1 MKTLVY
7 MIVFSFI
14 LMVSAC
20 SDDSSNDQTTSTD
33 KSVSAASSAMSNDAN
48 RFEGVEVSIPVL
60 SHDYFLGK
68 NSGATHYWHG
78 ENRDTRFIKTGG
90 NDAVTESTN
99 GTVHPDLLAHSQK
112 MDKGI
117 FVIKGKYYQLYGYG
131 LTSATI
137 IDGDDGLIVLDPMES
152 ADKMRIAMAEF
163 RKVTG
168 NTKPVTGIV
177 YSHWHMDHFGG
188 VRGLDNIADDV
199 KIIAHDTFMKNVRDN
214 TMGGMGPAIGFR
226 VDYSLG
232 TLLEADDK
240 GRINGGLGPDFV
252 MTELTLI
259 EPNTFVEGLWGTLD
273 LNISGV
279 DMHIAHI
286 PSESADEI
294 VVYFEDDNMLWG
306 AEVIQ
311 GESYPNLHT
320 IRGTRYRDPQNWYP
334 GIDVLRTYN
343 ADYLMLAHGR
353 PVVGAKHVEDTLT
366 AYRDAI
372 QFTYDQS
379 VKAINNGSTA
389 EDLIRDIK
397 LPKHLVTH
405 PWLGDFYGSIRH
417 SAKQVFG
424 GELGWFDGDPITINP
439 IHSSEASKR
448 YVELMGGKK
457 KVMMAAQ
464 KTADSG
470 DYQWAAELATHVIRI
485 DLNDM
490 GPRKFKAEMLRELAY
505 AETNNNWRNWY
516 LTSAQELDGTIDRS
530 NKADLSAP
538 DILATYSE
546 GQLVA
551 AMRFNLNAEKTADEH
566 YTVAF
571 DFGHATHAIEI
582 RRSVAEFHENYEGK
596 PAVTISLT
604 KDLFLGVLME
614 KVEFAGATEKGL
626 IIVQGDAAIVP
637 KFFGSFDKPTNAPI
651 LTVR

>member
-1 MKTLVY
+1 M
-7 MIVFSFI
+7 
-14 LMVSAC
+14 
-20 SDDSSNDQTTSTD
+20 
-33 KSVSAASSAMSNDAN
+33 
-48 RFEGVEVSIPVL
+48 P
-60 SHDYFLGK
+60 
-68 NSGATHYWHG
+68 
-78 ENRDTRFIKTGG
+78 
-90 NDAVTESTN
+90 
-99 GTVHPDLLAHSQK
+99 
-112 MDKGI
+112 
-117 FVIKGKYYQLYGYG
+117 YGFG

-152 ADKMRIAMAEF
+152 ADKMRDAMVEF
-163 RKVTG
+163 RKATG
-168 NTKPVTGIV
+168 NKKPVTGIV

-199 KIIAHDTFMKNVRDN
+199 KIIAHDTFMRNVRDN
-214 TMGGMGPAIGFR
+214 TLGGMGPAIGFR

-232 TLLEADDK
+232 TLLEPNDK

-252 MTELTLI
+252 MLELTLI
-259 EPNTFVEGLWGTLD
+259 EPNTLVEGHWGTLD
-273 LNISGV
+273 LTISGV

-294 VVYFEDDNMLWG
+294 VVYVKDDNMLWG

-353 PVVGAKHVEDTLT
+353 PVVGAKHVADTLT

-379 VKAINNGSTA
+379 VKAINNGATA

-397 LPKHLVTH
+397 LPKHLATH
-405 PWLGDFYGSIRH
+405 PWVGDFYGSIRH
-417 SAKQVFG
+417 SAKQVFT
-424 GELGWFDGDPITINP
+424 GELGWFDGDPTTLNP

-457 KVMMAAQ
+457 RVMKAAN
-464 KTADSG
+464 KAAESG
-470 DYQWAAELATHVIRI
+470 DFQWAAELATHAIRI

-490 GPRKFKAEMLRELAY
+490 GPRKFKANMLRELAY

-516 LTSAQELDGTIDRS
+516 LTSAAELDGTIDRS
-530 NKADLSAP
+530 RKANLNAP
-538 DILATYSE
+538 DILATYTE
-546 GQLVA
+546 GQLVG

-571 DFGHATHAIEI
+571 KFGDKVHAVEI
-582 RRSVAEFHENYEGK
+582 RRSVAEFHESYTGK

-604 KDLFLGVLME
+604 KELFLGIIMG
-614 KVEFAGATEKGL
+614 KVDFADP
-626 IIVQGDAAIVP
+626 VSCP
-637 KFFGSFDKPTNAPI
+637 SFSDHSTSQPTHRI
-651 LTVR
+651 